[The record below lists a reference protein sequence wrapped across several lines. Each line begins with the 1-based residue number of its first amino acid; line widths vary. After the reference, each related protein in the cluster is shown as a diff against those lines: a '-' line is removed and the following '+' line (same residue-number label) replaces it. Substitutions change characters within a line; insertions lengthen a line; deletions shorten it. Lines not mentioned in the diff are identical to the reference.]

1 MFYKIAHFFRDK
13 LPLVWDI
20 IEFINSFLFYMRFRK
35 KIKLVEPV
43 ILSKYSEKCG
53 MKVVRLQDIPSDR
66 LECFFTAQP
75 SDAYDYFK
83 PHKFDYKSLR
93 RLQNNRSFLAY
104 VLVDNNDIA
113 AYLFIRSYFIGKG
126 FRGRMVGI
134 DYRGRGLGT
143 LMNNLMN
150 DIGFGIGLRLFETV
164 SKDNIASYR
173 SALSASK
180 VKILE
185 ELEDNELYLEILKD

>member
-20 IEFINSFLFYMRFRK
+20 IEFINSFLFYIRFRQ

-113 AYLFIRSYFIGKG
+113 AYLFIRSCLLFFLNNQFNQVFFFTFKGK
-126 FRGRMVGI
+126 
-134 DYRGRGLGT
+134 
-143 LMNNLMN
+143 
-150 DIGFGIGLRLFETV
+150 
-164 SKDNIASYR
+164 
-173 SALSASK
+173 
-180 VKILE
+180 
-185 ELEDNELYLEILKD
+185 